1 MEDEDEELEKELA
14 RDLDLGDEDNFD
26 ESEFKKYG
34 DDLDLPDSDD
44 GEPEQDD
51 EELMRDVA
59 GEETDSDLEDYYREL
74 GIQDEEDLNKP
85 QKSSK
90 KSSD

>member
-44 GEPEQDD
+44 GEPE
-51 EELMRDVA
+51 
-59 GEETDSDLEDYYREL
+59 
-74 GIQDEEDLNKP
+74 
-85 QKSSK
+85 
-90 KSSD
+90 